1 MICRKNLSIFLLQ
14 QVCILMMGKV
24 AVCRT
29 LFSLYLILI
38 GGGRQHEQ

>member
-29 LFSLYLILI
+29 LFIFSLLDIDRRGLTT
-38 GGGRQHEQ
+38 